1 MRWKKRFKIALTDC
15 SVIAYA
21 KMVNAIALFR
31 RVEKEMKSILE
42 KLEKEAE
49 IALLEE
55 LGEA

>member
-1 MRWKKRFKIALTDC
+1 
-15 SVIAYA
+15 
-21 KMVNAIALFR
+21 MVNAIALFG